1 MADALIPPSSEN
13 TFDRVRTRHQLLERR
28 RRLQRASST
37 QETEGLRHLLHD
49 VDAALERV
57 DAGTFGLCE
66 ECHDPIEHDR
76 LSADPTVRV
85 CLECLSDDQRA
96 ALEYDLELATHIQRA
111 LLPGRRLATAGWD
124 FHVHF
129 EPAGPVSGD
138 FFDLV
143 RPWPDRED
151 IFFAVGDVSG
161 KGVSAAL
168 LGAHLQAI
176 FRSLAALDLPVSEAM
191 TRANHL
197 FSQST
202 MANSYATL
210 VFGRAWPEGCV
221 DIVNAGHCPPMVVRR
236 DRVSELAATGVPLGM
251 FADSRFEEQ
260 RIVLE
265 PEDRVLLFT
274 DGLTEAFNEHEQE
287 YGFDAVRAVV
297 CDSWGRSA
305 EETVR
310 AAVSDLER
318 FRNGTP
324 GHDDLT
330 VVAARRTGALATECR
345 PS

>member
-1 MADALIPPSSEN
+1 MADTLIPPSSQEG
-13 TFDRVRTRHQLLERR
+13 FDRAGAREQLLDRR
-28 RRLQRASST
+28 TRLQRAVSIRESDN
-37 QETEGLRHLLHD
+37 LRHLLSD
-49 VDAALERV
+49 VDAALERM
-57 DAGTFGLCE
+57 DAGTFGRCE
-66 ECHDPIEHDR
+66 LCHDSIEHDR
-76 LSADPTVRV
+76 LAADPTVRV
-85 CLECLSDDQRA
+85 CLECLSDEQRA

-111 LLPGRRLATAGWD
+111 LLPECRLVTAGWE

-129 EPAGPVSGD
+129 EPVGPVSGD

-176 FRSLAALDLPVSEAM
+176 FRSLAALDLPVSDAM

-202 MANSYATL
+202 MANSYATM
-210 VFGRAWPEGCV
+210 VFGRARPSGCV
-221 DIVNAGHCPPMVVRR
+221 DIANAGHCPPMIVQRE
-236 DRVSELAATGVPLGM
+236 RVSELAATGVPLGM

-260 RIVLE
+260 RIPLE
-265 PEDRVLLFT
+265 PEDRILLFT
-274 DGLTEAFNEHEQE
+274 DGLSEAANELEQE
-287 YGFDAVRAVV
+287 YGFDALRAVV
-297 CDSWGRSA
+297 SGSWGRSA

-310 AAVSDLER
+310 ASLSDLDR

-324 GHDDLT
+324 RHDDLT
-330 VVAARRTGALATECR
+330 LVAARRTGALATGCR